1 MKILVTPI
9 FFLIGIW
16 SFQMSGT
23 GMNIMTKSVVRSV
36 AVNTVSIFRV
46 FVHCVRKRVIGAQ
59 FHDHFVPHW
68 KRVAKKNEVDQATM
82 TPIMM

>member
-23 GMNIMTKSVVRSV
+23 GISMIIKSVARSV

-59 FHDHFVPHW
+59 FHAQLVPHW
-68 KRVAKKNEVDQATM
+68 KRVAKKNEIDQAMM